1 MGHLRL
7 DSVITESYTQRD
19 RKAEEEG
26 SEGEAM
32 SSTGLSRS
40 DGAKQKMWFSAEGMK
55 QRKFKEKKQTHEDRQ
70 EMHPRCVFECEIIGV
85 YVSMWR
91 SELGE

>member
-1 MGHLRL
+1 MMGHLRL

-40 DGAKQKMWFSAEGMK
+40 DGAKQKMWPALTE
-55 QRKFKEKKQTHEDRQ
+55 
-70 EMHPRCVFECEIIGV
+70 
-85 YVSMWR
+85 
-91 SELGE
+91 

>member
-1 MGHLRL
+1 MMGHLRL

-55 QRKFKEKKQTHEDRQ
+55 QRKFKEKKTKHMR
-70 EMHPRCVFECEIIGV
+70 IGRKCILDV
-85 YVSMWR
+85 CLSVK
-91 SELGE
+91 

>member
-7 DSVITESYTQRD
+7 DSVITESYTQPD
-19 RKAEEEG
+19 REAEEEG
-26 SEGEAM
+26 SEGETM

-55 QRKFKEKKQTHEDRQ
+55 QRKFKEKTHEDRQ

-91 SELGE
+91 SEQGE

>member
-1 MGHLRL
+1 MMGHLGL

-32 SSTGLSRS
+32 SSMGLSRS

-55 QRKFKEKKQTHEDRQ
+55 QRKFKEKKKKKHMR
-70 EMHPRCVFECEIIGV
+70 IGRKCILDV
-85 YVSMWR
+85 CLSVK
-91 SELGE
+91 

>member
-1 MGHLRL
+1 MMGHLRL

-40 DGAKQKMWFSAEGMK
+40 DGAKQKMWPALTEWNNENS
-55 QRKFKEKKQTHEDRQ
+55 REKKKTHMR
-70 EMHPRCVFECEIIGV
+70 IGRKCILDV
-85 YVSMWR
+85 CLSVK
-91 SELGE
+91 

>member
-55 QRKFKEKKQTHEDRQ
+55 QRKFKEKKTHEDQQ

>member
-1 MGHLRL
+1 MMGHLRL

-40 DGAKQKMWFSAEGMK
+40 DGAKQKM
-55 QRKFKEKKQTHEDRQ
+55 
-70 EMHPRCVFECEIIGV
+70 
-85 YVSMWR
+85 
-91 SELGE
+91 

>member
-1 MGHLRL
+1 MMGHLRL

-55 QRKFKEKKQTHEDRQ
+55 QRKFKEKKQQKKHMR
-70 EMHPRCVFECEIIGV
+70 IGRKCILDV
-85 YVSMWR
+85 CLSVK
-91 SELGE
+91 